1 MHSPGKS
8 QTTRASRRGRPSTPF
23 LRERIVEAASELFG
37 NKDFD
42 RVSIDDIAALAR
54 TGKGSVYRQ
63 FGSKEELYVTI
74 VIEDFTRLQSEI
86 RAELRRATSLNERV
100 RAMVYKI
107 LTFFWN
113 RRQLFA
119 LLRDP
124 TALPRRLERQYRAE
138 RDRLADLVRSVL
150 DEGVKAG
157 AIRSDLDTKVAT
169 ETILGMLRGIIRYC
183 REYTSPE
190 GAAETVTSIFLS
202 GAMRRAHSLTM
213 TEKVETTAR

>member
-1 MHSPGKS
+1 MHNPIKPH
-8 QTTRASRRGRPSTPF
+8 TRRASRRGRPSTPF

-42 RVSIDDIAALAR
+42 RVSIDDIAALAK

-63 FGSKEELYVTI
+63 FGSKEELYITI
-74 VIEDFTRLQSEI
+74 VIEDFTRLHGEI
-86 RAELRRATSLNERV
+86 RTELNRATSLGDRI
-100 RAMVYKI
+100 RAMVHKI

-138 RDRLADLVRSVL
+138 RDRLAEQVRRVIE
-150 DEGVKAG
+150 EGVEAG
-157 AIRSDLDTKVAT
+157 TIRRDLDTRIAT
-169 ETILGMLRGIIRYC
+169 ETLLGMLRGIVRYC

-190 GAAETVTSIFLS
+190 AAAKMVTLLFLD
-202 GAMRRAHSLTM
+202 GAM
-213 TEKVETTAR
+213 V